1 MKNLYSIIALILCA
15 GMLLFPLCAS
25 KTEKAPILE
34 ENWTYPES
42 DEDTFLVLDA
52 ESETII
58 SLSAKDYVTGVVC
71 AEMPASYEKEALKA
85 QAVAA
90 YTFAHYKRYLRQNA
104 LSDTA
109 YDVTTLPFTDQAY
122 LSDTQAKEKYDE
134 ESIAKIKE
142 CVEAVLGEYL
152 TYNSLPILSVYHAI
166 SSGNTESAKDVWGE
180 DFEYLRA
187 VESRFDLMADGY
199 VDVKEF
205 TTEQVEQALKDL
217 CPSDKD
223 YQNWFKQTTN
233 TESGMV
239 LSCVVAGTELKGTDI
254 RNALSLRSSNFYVTY
269 AENVFTFTV
278 YGYGHG
284 VGMSQYGA
292 NCLALKGETY
302 DQILEHYYS
311 GCTLKK
317 P

>member
-1 MKNLYSIIALILCA
+1 M
-15 GMLLFPLCAS
+15 
-25 KTEKAPILE
+25 
-34 ENWTYPES
+34 
-42 DEDTFLVLDA
+42 
-52 ESETII
+52 
-58 SLSAKDYVTGVVC
+58 VC

-217 CPSDKD
+217 CQSDKD

-292 NCLALKGETY
+292 NCLALKGKTY